1 MLILTNG
8 SVNHASDYM
17 CGNSEDQQNLK
28 SSFPKGITGDP
39 FGLLREKNIYSRRP
53 YNHTNIYF
61 TYENTSVTQSKYVQ
75 QNMVVCVQL
84 TW

>member
-39 FGLLREKNIYSRRP
+39 FGLLREKKYIHEDR
-53 YNHTNIYF
+53 TIIQTF
-61 TYENTSVTQSKYVQ
+61 TSHMKTLQ
-75 QNMVVCVQL
+75 
-84 TW
+84 